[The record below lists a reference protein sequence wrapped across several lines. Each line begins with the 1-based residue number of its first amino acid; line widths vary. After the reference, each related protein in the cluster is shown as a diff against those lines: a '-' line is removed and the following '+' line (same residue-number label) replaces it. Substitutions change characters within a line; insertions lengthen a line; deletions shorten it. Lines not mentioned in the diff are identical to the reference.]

1 MRTNDRG
8 GLRRGAGRPAG
19 IPTRVVRLPVPLADW
34 AQRVAGRRLR
44 RGDVASF
51 HDLEARTAITV
62 PLMVARAVCGFPS
75 PADDYME
82 RPLDFNELLIR
93 NPPAT
98 FAVRIQGESMIGA
111 GIFPGD
117 LAVIDRSETPTH
129 GRIVLAIVSGEFT
142 VKTYWSKAG
151 RIVLHAENPAY
162 PDLTVTE
169 GMDFEVWGVLTSTVR
184 SF

>member
-1 MRTNDRG
+1 MQSNERG
-8 GLRRGAGRPAG
+8 GRRRGAGRPLGA
-19 IPTRVVRLPVPLADW
+19 PTRVVRLPVPLADW
-34 AQRVAGRRLR
+34 AQRLAGRRVR

-51 HDLEARTAITV
+51 HDIEARSDIKI

-98 FAVRIQGESMIGA
+98 FAVRIQGESMTGA

-142 VKTYWSKAG
+142 VKTYWNKGG
-151 RIVLHAENPAY
+151 RIVLHPENPAFS
-162 PDLTVTE
+162 DLIIAE